1 MRDDYESHFV
11 DHHDEI
17 TYHNKKTMKK
27 MIQAT
32 LLAVFVPVMLLT
44 GCDSSNGA
52 ADATAEAIV
61 VSGLAKGGES
71 RQMLELFKQQP
82 EFKNM
87 VACLSLSL
95 SNQGWSGTDHDA
107 YMTATDGTGDFGKID
122 SNQCSEQEAMGKF
135 GAIMMASG
143 DCM

>member
-52 ADATAEAIV
+52 ADATAAPCVRIV
-61 VSGLAKGGES
+61 VASTETKKA
-71 RQMLELFKQQP
+71 RQ
-82 EFKNM
+82 
-87 VACLSLSL
+87 
-95 SNQGWSGTDHDA
+95 
-107 YMTATDGTGDFGKID
+107 
-122 SNQCSEQEAMGKF
+122 
-135 GAIMMASG
+135 GAVKRST
-143 DCM
+143 